1 MSSLDAI
8 WTLEQSPDLT
18 EDERAD
24 AIASVKAAEWSAL
37 TLPITVG
44 AVTVTSVSAHGPV
57 VTFEGEGGTVD
68 WPLQL
73 INAPIAV
80 RDDTG
85 PDIDAN
91 GYAWRVDCTAVLA
104 DILGR
109 FQ

>member
-24 AIASVKAAEWSAL
+24 AIASIKAGEWSAL

-44 AVTVTSVSAHGPV
+44 TVTVSSVSAHGPV

-80 RDDTG
+80 RDNTSTDV
-85 PDIDAN
+85 DAN
-91 GYAWRVDCTAVLA
+91 GIGWRVDCAAVLT